1 MDLQGVKPVRL
12 SARGEYGVRAM
23 AHLALNYN
31 EGPVPLSK
39 VASSENISH
48 HFLEQIFVLLR
59 RGGLI
64 KSVRGVKGG
73 YMLALPPRE
82 VCVGDIIRVLEGPIA
97 PVECVSENG
106 GNGGSCRCERT
117 DDCLARHV
125 WEKLRDHIN
134 EMLDKTTLQDMMDWK
149 Q

>member
-1 MDLQGVKPVRL
+1 MRL

-23 AHLALNYN
+23 IHLALNYN

-39 VASSENISH
+39 VASSEEISH
-48 HFLEQIFVLLR
+48 QFLEQIFVLLR

-73 YMLALPPRE
+73 YMLALPPHE

-97 PVECVSENG
+97 PVDCVSEDG
-106 GNGGSCRCERT
+106 GDGGACRCDRT

-125 WEKLRDHIN
+125 WERLRDHIN
-134 EMLDKTTLQDMMDWK
+134 EMLDNTTLQDMLDWK
-149 Q
+149 H